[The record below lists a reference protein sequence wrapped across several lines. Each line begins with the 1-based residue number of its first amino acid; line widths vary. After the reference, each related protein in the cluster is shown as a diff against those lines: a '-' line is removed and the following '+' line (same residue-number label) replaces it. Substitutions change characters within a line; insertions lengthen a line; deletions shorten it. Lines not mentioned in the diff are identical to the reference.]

1 MKISFVTTVL
11 NEEKSIDA
19 FIKSIFLQTKTPDEI
34 IIVDGGS
41 TDATASVIS
50 NLKSQISNK
59 QIKFKF
65 IRKKGNRAVG
75 RNDGVKNATGDII
88 LISDAGCILDK
99 NWVQNI
105 TEHFIDPKV
114 DVVAGYY
121 RGNAKNVF
129 QKCLV
134 PYVLVMPDRVNPD
147 TFLPASRSMAF
158 RKTVW
163 EKVGGFPEQ
172 FSNNEDYVFGNNLKK
187 INAKI
192 IFKKDAIVNW
202 IPRKNIKDA
211 FKMFFRFALGD
222 SESGIYRPKVLL
234 VFARYL
240 ILPYL
245 FFLAFIY
252 KSIVLSFLIILFLI
266 AYIVWS
272 IFKNYKYIKNKQA
285 FIYLPL
291 IQLTSDLA
299 VLLGTIT
306 GFTKKVNVKFL
317 FVLILKN
324 KAVSIVIG
332 IYILTMLSILNWGIP
347 NPSHPFTYHMD
358 EWHQLQSIRA
368 IFEHGSPNVSGAA
381 NGTMF
386 QFFLSGVYL
395 IPFIILNLVNPFVI
409 SSSISS
415 LMMQQSLFQILRL
428 NTLLFG
434 IMSIVVI
441 AYIAKKYFKVNPFL
455 LTFLFT
461 ISPLW
466 MSLSNYFKY
475 DIALIFWLVLALK
488 FLLDYGYD
496 PSLKRYCY
504 AGVICSLALST
515 KISALPIIPI
525 YIFSYILYTKNI
537 KKKIHYLIAGLLV
550 FIFTFIL
557 FGIPDIIFAKG
568 NLTEY
573 LRSNLINTPKETS
586 NFILGTNY
594 LAFLI
599 VKNYP
604 SSFGHILFYT
614 FVLVLMISLVRM
626 LGKMFLE
633 AHSLHK
639 FLDFKYN
646 LKHFGFLISDFK
658 QKNYIFLYIS
668 LFLFSLSLIPLKFD
682 ARGNRLLVL
691 LPFIVII
698 TAVVLTRF
706 LKLLRGLK
714 RNIFLII
721 IFLGISIQAFETFAW
736 VSVKLKDD
744 PRKTSSVWI
753 KRHIL
758 EGSVIGIENIP
769 LYQSLPDI
777 ILKEY
782 YEKQY
787 NQASK
792 SIYNYK
798 VVDYKSDGFPNI
810 LVVSNDEVTKKYL
823 KTSPKKILLERLKK
837 KGYKRIIKFEPDY
850 TYFKFIGN
858 DLTFFYS
865 VLPAIPNSISIY
877 AKNL

>member
-129 QKCLV
+129 EKCLV
-134 PYVLVMPDRVNPD
+134 PYVLVMPDKVNKD

-291 IQLTSDLA
+291 IQFTSDFA
-299 VLLGTIT
+299 VLLGTFT
-306 GFTKKVNVKFL
+306 GLIKCVNKKSLFNLIVKYKF
-317 FVLILKN
+317 
-324 KAVSIVIG
+324 VSIIIG
-332 IYILTMLSILNWGIP
+332 IYVFTMLSVINWGIP
-347 NPSHPFTYHMD
+347 NPNHPFPYHMD

-386 QFFLSGVYL
+386 QFILSGIYL
-395 IPFIILNLVNPFVI
+395 SPFVFLKI
-409 SSSISS
+409 IDPFSIKSEIDS
-415 LMMQQSLFQILRL
+415 LLMHQKLFEILRL
-428 NTLLFG
+428 NTLIFG
-434 IMSIVVI
+434 ILSLLTLSTLV
-441 AYIAKKYFKVNPFL
+441 KKYFEINSI
-455 LTFLFT
+455 LTLIFFT
-461 ISPLW
+461 VTPLW
-466 MSLSNYFKY
+466 LALSNYFKY
-475 DIALIFWLVLALK
+475 DIALTFWIITSLF
-488 FLLDYGYD
+488 FLLKYGSKPTFKNYII
-496 PSLKRYCY
+496 
-504 AGVICSLALST
+504 AGVFCSLAVAT
-515 KISALPIIPI
+515 KISAIPLFLIYLLSFFYFNLSRKKEYKHLLFGLLIFIFIFLSMGIPDLILQRGDYREYLYSNLVRDPMIFDNFVLKYNPWWIYLIKKIIPLNFG
-525 YIFSYILYTKNI
+525 YIFSGITVLALIYLATKLNVR
-537 KKKIHYLIAGLLV
+537 KFKNET
-550 FIFTFIL
+550 FIFISM
-557 FGIPDIIFAKG
+557 IIF
-568 NLTEY
+568 
-573 LRSNLINTPKETS
+573 I
-586 NFILGTNY
+586 I
-594 LAFLI
+594 
-599 VKNYP
+599 
-604 SSFGHILFYT
+604 
-614 FVLVLMISLVRM
+614 
-626 LGKMFLE
+626 
-633 AHSLHK
+633 
-639 FLDFKYN
+639 
-646 LKHFGFLISDFK
+646 
-658 QKNYIFLYIS
+658 
-668 LFLFSLSLIPLKFD
+668 SLIPLELG
-682 ARGNRLLVL
+682 ANGNRLLVL
-691 LPFIVII
+691 LPFFAILSSLFIQRII
-698 TAVVLTRF
+698 NNFPLLKYRLYALLAF
-706 LKLLRGLK
+706 LFILQ
-714 RNIFLII
+714 FYQS
-721 IFLGISIQAFETFAW
+721 FAMISIKWQKDIRELSSIW
-736 VSVKLKDD
+736 LVENVKK
-744 PRKTSSVWI
+744 
-753 KRHIL
+753 
-758 EGSVIGIENIP
+758 GSTIGIQNIP
-769 LYQSLPDI
+769 IYQLLPDLI
-777 ILKEY
+777 VKEFYLKKDNSAFKY
-782 YEKQY
+782 Q
-787 NQASK
+787 
-792 SIYNYK
+792 I
-798 VVDYKSDGFPNI
+798 VDESSRLPNI
-810 LVVSNDEVTKKYL
+810 VVITNKEFGLNHLKK
-823 KTSPKKILLERLKK
+823 SPKKSLLARLNKE
-837 KGYKRIIKFEPDY
+837 GYKKIKE
-850 TYFKFIGN
+850 FKPPEILYRTMGN
-858 DLTFFYS
+858 EFDFYS
-865 VLPAIPNSISIY
+865 SGLVPIWTISIY
-877 AKNL
+877 KQDKNPQN